1 MPLIVC
7 ALLGFA
13 QDARAQGLAPELQV
27 DLAIA
32 ALERAILAEDNGEI
46 LDRIDVLREL
56 APVLAGGEL
65 LYFEAAALAEQGEID
80 EAEHALTRFLSEV
93 GQQSAS
99 YDEALSLMLD
109 LSDLRAELATLDR
122 GVAAHERHDYD
133 EARRLLAP
141 LSAKG
146 HAEAQYRI
154 GMMDYYGLGG
164 SAGVRAA
171 ERLYR
176 LAAEQGHARAQ
187 ASLAA
192 LYYNQED
199 GLLDDDQ
206 VAHWYRLSAEQGDP
220 MGQMGMG
227 YAYFEGL
234 GVPQSYEQAVQWY
247 RRAAENGD
255 VQGQLAMGSMY
266 EEGLGVAIDLAE
278 ARRWYRMAADQ
289 GTYFAEEA
297 LVRLGQ

>member
-1 MPLIVC
+1 MAAIISLFVSAVPT
-7 ALLGFA
+7 A
-13 QDARAQGLAPELQV
+13 QDLSPEVQI
-27 DLAIA
+27 DLAMA
-32 ALERAILAEDNGEI
+32 ALERAMLAEDDVEI
-46 LDRIDVLREL
+46 LERIDALRDL
-56 APVLAGGEL
+56 APELAGGEL
-65 LYFEAAALAEQGEID
+65 LFFEATALAGQGDVE
-80 EAEHALTRFLSEV
+80 EAEQVLNRFLSEV

-99 YDEALSLMLD
+99 YEDALALMLD
-109 LSDLRAELATLDR
+109 LSELRADLATLES

-141 LSAKG
+141 LSDKG

-154 GMMDYYGLGG
+154 GMMDYYDLGG

-247 RRAAENGD
+247 RRAAESGD

-266 EEGLGVAIDLAE
+266 EEGLGVATDLAE
-278 ARRWYRMAADQ
+278 ARRWYEMAADQ
-289 GTYFAEEA
+289 GAYFAEEA
-297 LVRLGQ
+297 LERLGE